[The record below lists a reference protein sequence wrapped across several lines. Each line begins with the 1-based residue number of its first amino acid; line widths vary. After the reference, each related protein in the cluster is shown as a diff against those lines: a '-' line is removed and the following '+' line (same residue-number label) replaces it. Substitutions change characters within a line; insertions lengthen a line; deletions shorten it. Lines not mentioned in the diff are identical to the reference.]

1 MTVTGFLL
9 FILVGAI
16 CGGIAEF
23 LVGWSPEGFVAS
35 AAVGSAGAVIGDWM
49 APRLHLPSPL
59 TVQIEGHHV
68 EIVWAILGAMVLL
81 IAMSLFRRIPTFRR
95 SR

>member
-9 FILVGAI
+9 FVLVGAI

-23 LVGWSPEGFVAS
+23 LVGWSPEGFAAS
-35 AAVGSAGAVIGDWM
+35 AAIGSAGALIGDWA
-49 APRLHLPSPL
+49 APRLRLPSPL
-59 TVQIEGHHV
+59 SVQIEGHRV
-68 EIVWAILGAMVLL
+68 EIVWAIFGAMLLL
-81 IAMSLFRRIPTFRR
+81 IAMSLFRRIPAFRR